1 MRQPVAWQRPHRPPT
16 TDGVERETP
25 GHPAEHRLI
34 SRLLATSV
42 PVRPPARLC
51 RTRPVDR
58 TLQAF
63 WTVPSRSRRCRR
75 PRGPTGPARCRRGTS
90 GAAPRCCSRSSPNAR
105 RKPPL
110 RSPATTAS
118 VQRLDQDL
126 TDHRLCAAIVD
137 LLTFGGNIIESGS
150 SSYRLAQARGQRAMR
165 DGSPLPR
172 RPGLSARSDGGPW
185 AARRPSVWTQPR
197 ADATRTPGLERPRP
211 GPALGSRTMRGAGT
225 ALYRDAWRLGLVSGL
240 HYRSC
245 RCRCTLRP

>member
-1 MRQPVAWQRPHRPPT
+1 MSTRRAAPVVVSHWMRQPVAWQRPHRPPT

-137 LLTFGGNIIESGS
+137 LL
-150 SSYRLAQARGQRAMR
+150 A
-165 DGSPLPR
+165 
-172 RPGLSARSDGGPW
+172 LS
-185 AARRPSVWTQPR
+185 V
-197 ADATRTPGLERPRP
+197 
-211 GPALGSRTMRGAGT
+211 
-225 ALYRDAWRLGLVSGL
+225 
-240 HYRSC
+240 
-245 RCRCTLRP
+245 